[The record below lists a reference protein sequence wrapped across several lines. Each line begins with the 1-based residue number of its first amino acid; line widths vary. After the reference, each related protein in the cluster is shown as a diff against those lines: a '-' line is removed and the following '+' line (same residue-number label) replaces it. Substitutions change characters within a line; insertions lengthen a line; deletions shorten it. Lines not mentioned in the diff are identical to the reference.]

1 MLVVLCGQG
10 VDRLIKLQSGERTC
24 VEAREGCRYVAE
36 WSARASVHLPR
47 RSVSRIS
54 IMKRKRWWG
63 MKGRARA
70 LRMRGEERKAANG
83 RGRVA
88 SGRRS
93 ALVGGGAGAACA
105 LRTPV
110 RRARMPSRAT
120 THAGCERRR
129 RRLVTLRK
137 PIPSLQF
144 CDNN

>member
-1 MLVVLCGQG
+1 MLVVLCGRG

-24 VEAREGCRYVAE
+24 VEAREGCGYVAE

-54 IMKRKRWWG
+54 ITKRKRWWG
-63 MKGRARA
+63 TKGRAWA
-70 LRMRGEERKAANG
+70 LRIIGEEGKAADG
-83 RGRVA
+83 WVRVA

-93 ALVGGGAGAACA
+93 AVMGGGAGAARA

-110 RRARMPSRAT
+110 WRARIPSRAT
-120 THAGCERRR
+120 THAGCERRQ